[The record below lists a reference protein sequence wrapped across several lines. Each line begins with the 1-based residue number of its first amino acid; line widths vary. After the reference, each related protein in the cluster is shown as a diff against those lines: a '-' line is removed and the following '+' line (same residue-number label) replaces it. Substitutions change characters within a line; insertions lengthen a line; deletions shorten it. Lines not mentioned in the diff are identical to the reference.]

1 MSYVESVIELVK
13 EKNPNE
19 PEFLQTVEE
28 VLTSLEPVINA
39 HPEYEA
45 ACLLERMVE
54 PERTIE
60 FRVVWMDDQLKY
72 HVNRGYR
79 VQYNAALGPYK
90 GGLRFASN
98 VNLSII
104 KFLGFEQTFKD
115 ALTCLPIGG
124 AKGGSDFSPIGRSD
138 GEVMRFCQAFMTE
151 LHRHIGAGHRRAPP
165 VTLVSAARE
174 VGYHVRS
181 VQAHRGCL
189 GRRSYR

>member
-1 MSYVESVIELVK
+1 MNAYIERVLAETK
-13 EKNPNE
+13 AKNANE

-28 VLTSLEPVINA
+28 VLSSLEPVINA
-39 HPEYEA
+39 HPEYEK

-60 FRVVWMDDQLKY
+60 FRVVWMDDNLQY

-104 KFLGFEQTFKD
+104 KFLGFEQTFN
-115 ALTCLPIGG
+115 G
-124 AKGGSDFSPIGRSD
+124 
-138 GEVMRFCQAFMTE
+138 
-151 LHRHIGAGHRRAPP
+151 
-165 VTLVSAARE
+165 
-174 VGYHVRS
+174 
-181 VQAHRGCL
+181 
-189 GRRSYR
+189 